1 MKGLFQRAID
11 KAKGLFSTRSTNSKY
26 VKLVERGKPIETK
39 SPTKY
44 RKRFHGYRW
53 WADVYAK

>member
-11 KAKGLFSTRSTNSKY
+11 KVKTLFSTRSTNNKY
-26 VKLVERGKPIETK
+26 AKEVERKEPLKPK
-39 SPTKY
+39 MVY

-53 WADVYAK
+53 WSNVYAK

>member
-11 KAKGLFSTRSTNSKY
+11 KVKTLFSTRSTNAKY
-26 VKLVERGKPIETK
+26 AKEVERKQPLKRKMI
-39 SPTKY
+39 Y